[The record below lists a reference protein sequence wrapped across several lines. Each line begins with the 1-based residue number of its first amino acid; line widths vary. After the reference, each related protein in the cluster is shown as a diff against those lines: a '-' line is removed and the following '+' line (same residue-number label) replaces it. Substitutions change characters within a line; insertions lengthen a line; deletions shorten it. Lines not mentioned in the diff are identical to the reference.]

1 MVSADK
7 LPSLPSIRAFE
18 CAARVG
24 SFAQA
29 AAELGTTAASVSY
42 HVRQLEQQLG
52 MPLFHRHAQRVEL
65 TQGGAV
71 IAREAMNAFAA
82 LRASFVRAVEVD
94 ESRLAL
100 TTLPSFGTSW
110 LTPRLGGFRAK
121 HPSIALRIDV
131 SGDAEDLNDG
141 RFDAAIRNG
150 LGRWPGMRSVKL
162 LPSIF
167 MPLCSPKL
175 KSASSAA
182 LANPRKALEVPLL
195 GRPDW
200 WTMWFRARGFNAGPS
215 RDKFGTS
222 LAHEYL
228 DIAAAVAGQGIAI
241 GSPLLFRAELDSG
254 KLVPAHDAVGTDGRA
269 FWFTV
274 PVVREDSPK
283 ISQFRD
289 WIHDEAAAARDSAA
303 EFIRRAKSN

>member
-7 LPSLPSIRAFE
+7 LPSLSSIRAFE

-52 MPLFHRHAQRVEL
+52 MPLFNRHAQRVEL
-65 TQGGAV
+65 TQSGAV

-110 LTPRLGGFRAK
+110 LTPRLGGFRK
-121 HPSIALRIDV
+121 LQPSISLRLDV

-150 LGRWPGMRSVKL
+150 HGRWPGMRAVKL

-167 MPLCSPKL
+167 MPLCSPRL
-175 KSASSAA
+175 KGAAAA
-182 LANPRKALEVPLL
+182 LSNPKRALEVPLL

-241 GSPLLFRAELDSG
+241 GSPLLFRAELDAG
-254 KLVPAHDAVGTDGRA
+254 RLVPAHDLVATDGRA
-269 FWFTV
+269 FWLIYPAARQHSRKLQAFT
-274 PVVREDSPK
+274 E
-283 ISQFRD
+283 
-289 WIHDEAAAARDSAA
+289 WMEDEAADARTAGAS
-303 EFIRRAKSN
+303 FIRRAK

>member
-1 MVSADK
+1 MVAADK

-100 TTLPSFGTSW
+100 TTLPSFTTSW
-110 LTPRLGGFRAK
+110 LTPRLGDFRAR
-121 HPSIALRIDV
+121 HPGIALRVDV

-150 LGRWPGMRSVKL
+150 HGRWPGMRAVKL

-167 MPLCSPKL
+167 MPLCAPRL
-175 KSASSAA
+175 KSAAAAA
-182 LANPRKALEVPLL
+182 LANPRKALELPLL

-200 WTMWFRARGFNAGPS
+200 WTMWFRARGFHAGPS

-228 DIAAAVAGQGIAI
+228 DIAAAVAGQGVAI
-241 GSPLLFRAELDSG
+241 GSPLLFRDELDSG
-254 KLVPAHDAVGTDGRA
+254 RLVAAHEVVGTDDRA
-269 FWFTV
+269 FWFLY
-274 PVVREDSPK
+274 PAARQHSRKLKLFGQWIED
-283 ISQFRD
+283 Q
-289 WIHDEAAAARDSAA
+289 AAAARSAGA
-303 EFIRRAKSN
+303 SFIRRAK

>member
-1 MVSADK
+1 MVAADK
-7 LPSLPSIRAFE
+7 LPSLASIRAFE
-18 CAARVG
+18 CAARAG

-42 HVRQLEQQLG
+42 HVRQLELQLG
-52 MPLFHRHAQRVEL
+52 MALFRRHAQRVEL
-65 TQGGAV
+65 TQTGAV

-100 TTLPSFGTSW
+100 TTLPSLGTSW
-110 LTPRLGGFRAK
+110 LTPRLGGFRK
-121 HPSIALRIDV
+121 LYPEIALRVDV

-150 LGRWPGMRSVKL
+150 HGRWPGMRAVKL

-167 MPLCSPKL
+167 MPLCSPRL
-175 KSASSAA
+175 QGAAAA
-182 LANPRKALEVPLL
+182 LANPRRALEVPLL

-228 DIAAAVAGQGIAI
+228 DIAAAVAGQGVAI
-241 GSPLLFRAELDSG
+241 GSPLLFRAELDAG
-254 KLVPAHDAVGTDGRA
+254 RLVPAHDFVGSDGRA
-269 FWFTV
+269 FWFVYPTA
-274 PVVREDSPK
+274 RQHSRK
-283 ISQFRD
+283 IKVFGA
-289 WIHDEAAAARDSAA
+289 WVEDEARAARDAGASV
-303 EFIRRAKSN
+303 IRRARTG

>member
-1 MVSADK
+1 MVATDK
-7 LPSLPSIRAFE
+7 LPSLSSVRAFE
-18 CAARVG
+18 AAARAG

-42 HVRQLEQQLG
+42 HVRQLELQLG
-52 MPLFHRHAQRVEL
+52 LALFRRHAQRVEL
-65 TQGGAV
+65 TNTGAV

-94 ESRLAL
+94 ESLLAV
-100 TTLPSFGTSW
+100 TALPSFASSW
-110 LTPRLGGFRAK
+110 LTPRLGGFRKK
-121 HPSIALRIDV
+121 HAGISLRIDV

-150 LGRWPGMRSVKL
+150 HGKWPGMRGAKL

-167 MPLCSPKL
+167 MPLCAPKL
-175 KSASSAA
+175 KGAAAA
-182 LANPRKALEVPLL
+182 LANPRRALDVPLL

-200 WTMWFRARGFNAGPS
+200 WTMWFRARGFDAGRS

-228 DIAAAVAGQGIAI
+228 DIAAAVAGHGIAI
-241 GSPLLFRAELDSG
+241 GSPLLFRAELDAG
-254 KLVPAHDAVGTDGRA
+254 RLVPAHDLVATDGRA
-269 FWFTV
+269 FWFIH
-274 PVVREDSPK
+274 PVAREHSRK
-283 ISQFRD
+283 IVAFRE
-289 WIHDEAAAARDSAA
+289 WIGAEAASARDAGAS
-303 EFIRRAKSN
+303 FIRRAR

>member
-1 MVSADK
+1 MVTADK
-7 LPSLPSIRAFE
+7 LPSLASIRAFE
-18 CAARVG
+18 AAARAG

-52 MPLFHRHAQRVEL
+52 MALFNRHAQRVEL
-65 TQGGAV
+65 TQTGAV

-100 TTLPSFGTSW
+100 TTLPSFATSW
-110 LTPRLGGFRAK
+110 LTPRLGGFRQLK
-121 HPSIALRIDV
+121 PDIALRIDV
-131 SGDAEDLNDG
+131 SGDAEDLSDG

-150 LGRWPGMRSVKL
+150 HGRWPGMRSIKL

-175 KSASSAA
+175 KGAA
-182 LANPRKALEVPLL
+182 VSLSNPRRALEVPLL

-200 WTMWFRARGFNAGPS
+200 WNMWFRARGFNAGPT

-241 GSPLLFRAELDSG
+241 GSPLLFRAELDAG
-254 KLVPAHDAVGTDGRA
+254 RLVPAHDFVGTDDRA
-269 FWFTV
+269 FWFLY
-274 PVVREDSPK
+274 P
-283 ISQFRD
+283 
-289 WIHDEAAAARDSAA
+289 AAREHSRKIQAFIKWIEGEARDARSAGA
-303 EFIRRAKSN
+303 SFIRRARG